1 MTDRSGAGRDG
12 KQMRDPRHDILFEPV
27 QVGPKLAPNRFWQV
41 PQCNG
46 AGSDKPGMQAAH
58 RGAKAE
64 GGWGV
69 VFTESCAITPDADQ
83 APAVTVRIW
92 DEQDTRNLA
101 HMCDAVHAHGAL
113 AGIELKHGGGLAQN
127 AESRYH
133 PRGITQVQ
141 NDVRHLITPRQM
153 SVREIRQMQ
162 RDHVDAALRSRAAGF
177 DLISYY
183 AGVAALP
190 AFFLYPFYNRR
201 TDAYGGSLENRM
213 RFLRELLEQ
222 TREAIDDCAI
232 GLRFAI
238 DTLEEP
244 FGLGD
249 GGIRAAEDGIAIV
262 AALDP
267 LVDFWDVNIGT
278 IDWGEDAGASRF
290 FATNHEAAYARLAK
304 SAATKPVVSVGR
316 FTDPDVMAEAIRSGQ
331 CDFIGAA
338 RPSIADPFLPRKI
351 EEGRPD
357 EIRECIG
364 CNICI
369 SRWEVGAVPIWCTQ
383 NPTAGEEFR
392 RGWHPERFSPARN
405 AANDV
410 LVVGAGPAGLE
421 CAVVLGKRGMRRVHL
436 VDAEAEPGGHLRW
449 VTQLPG
455 LAEWRRVVT
464 YRASQIDRLR
474 NVEFIG
480 GARLS
485 ADDVRDYGAELVVV
499 ATGADWVA
507 DGLNG
512 STQAPIP
519 GAGTGLRHVL
529 TPEQVVGGARPPG
542 SRVLVYDTDGYFM
555 AASLAELLASEGHAV
570 TYVTPH
576 DSLAP
581 YMRMT
586 LEEPRMY
593 RRLLDLGVQIVP
605 QTALA
610 AIDERTVTLRHTWSG
625 ATETRE
631 CDGTVLV
638 TQRRSRSALY
648 DTLVDRPDE
657 TRSAGITGLF
667 LIGDAH
673 APGMIAQ
680 SIFDAHR
687 LAREIDS
694 DDPGTP
700 IPYIRERRLVGGTDA
715 DFTLGATSA

>member
-1 MTDRSGAGRDG
+1 VRN
-12 KQMRDPRHDILFEPV
+12 PRHDILFEPV

-58 RGAKAE
+58 RAAKAE

-83 APAVTVRIW
+83 LPAVTVRIW
-92 DEQDTRNLA
+92 DDQDVRNLA

-133 PRGITQVQ
+133 PRALAQVQ
-141 NDVRHLITPRQM
+141 NDVRHLVTPREM
-153 SVREIRQMQ
+153 SRAEIRRMQ
-162 RDHVDAALRSRAAGF
+162 RDHVEAALRSRAAGF
-177 DLISYY
+177 DLVSYY

-201 TDAYGGSLENRM
+201 TDEYGGSLENRM

-238 DTLEEP
+238 DTLDEP

-249 GGIRAAEDGIAIV
+249 RGIRAAEDGVAIV

-267 LVDFWDVNIGT
+267 LVDFWDVNVGT
-278 IDWGEDAGASRF
+278 INWGEDAGPSRF
-290 FATNHEAAYARLAK
+290 FATNHEADYARLAK

-316 FTDPDVMAEAIRSGQ
+316 FTDADVMAEAIRSGQ

-338 RPSIADPFLPRKI
+338 RPSIADPFLPQKI
-351 EEGRPD
+351 ADGRLR

-364 CNICI
+364 CNVCI
-369 SRWEVGAVPIWCTQ
+369 SRWELGAVPIWCTQ
-383 NPTAGEEFR
+383 NPTAGEEYR
-392 RGWHPERFSPARN
+392 RDWHPERFAPARN

-436 VDAEAEPGGHLRW
+436 VDAAAEPGGHLRW

-455 LAEWRRVVT
+455 LAEWRRVVA
-464 YRASQIDRLR
+464 YRTAQIDRLR
-474 NVEFIG
+474 NVELILG
-480 GARLS
+480 TTLS
-485 ADDVRDYGAELVVV
+485 VDDVRDYGAEIVVV
-499 ATGADWVA
+499 ATGAEWVA

-512 STQAPIP
+512 LTQAPIA
-519 GAGTGLRHVL
+519 GAGPGLAHVL
-529 TPEQVVGGARPPG
+529 TPEQVVADGARPPG
-542 SRVLVYDTDGYFM
+542 SRVVVYDTDGYFM
-555 AASLAELLASEGHAV
+555 GASVAELLAMEGRAV
-570 TYVTPH
+570 AHVTPH
-576 DSLAP
+576 DSMAP

-593 RRLLDLGVQIVP
+593 RRLLELGVEIRP
-605 QTALA
+605 QTTVE
-610 AIDERTVTLRHTWSG
+610 AIDADAVTLRHVWSS
-625 ATETRE
+625 ATELRA
-631 CDGTVLV
+631 CDGIVLV
-638 TQRRSRSALY
+638 TQRCSRSVLY
-648 DTLVDRPDE
+648 DLLADDPDAAA
-657 TRSAGITGLF
+657 TAGITGTF
-667 LIGDAH
+667 LIGDAF

-694 DDPGTP
+694 DDPAIP
-700 IPYIRERRLVGGTDA
+700 LPYIRERRLVGGSDA
-715 DFTLGATSA
+715 DYALPEPSTRAARN